1 MEEMSATIV
10 PLGSLA
16 LIFAVISIL
25 VFLRKASIARQAD
38 ESIKNRMEAKRNE
51 KTESL
56 EEQKKRLE
64 LLLKKLKGTYLQIIV
79 AYFANPFNRIR
90 PVSMIRWIKWEICIW
105 P

>member
-16 LIFAVISIL
+16 LLFAVISVL

-38 ESIKNRMEAKRNE
+38 ASMKKRIEAKRNE
-51 KTESL
+51 KSETL

-64 LLLKKLKGTYLQIIV
+64 LLLKK
-79 AYFANPFNRIR
+79 
-90 PVSMIRWIKWEICIW
+90 
-105 P
+105 

>member
-1 MEEMSATIV
+1 MEEMSTTIV

-64 LLLKKLKGTYLQIIV
+64 LLLRK
-79 AYFANPFNRIR
+79 
-90 PVSMIRWIKWEICIW
+90 
-105 P
+105 

>member
-25 VFLRKASIARQAD
+25 VFIRKSIIARQAD
-38 ESIKNRMEAKRNE
+38 KSIRNKMDAKKKE

-56 EEQKKRLE
+56 EEQKRRLE
-64 LLLKKLKGTYLQIIV
+64 FLIKK
-79 AYFANPFNRIR
+79 
-90 PVSMIRWIKWEICIW
+90 
-105 P
+105 

>member
-1 MEEMSATIV
+1 MEEMSTTIV

-16 LIFAVISIL
+16 LLFAVISIL
-25 VFLRKASIARQAD
+25 VFLRKASFARQAD

-64 LLLKKLKGTYLQIIV
+64 ILLRK
-79 AYFANPFNRIR
+79 
-90 PVSMIRWIKWEICIW
+90 
-105 P
+105 

>member
-16 LIFAVISIL
+16 IIFAMTSIL
-25 VFLRKASIARQAD
+25 VIMRKATLARQAD

-64 LLLKKLKGTYLQIIV
+64 MLLRK
-79 AYFANPFNRIR
+79 
-90 PVSMIRWIKWEICIW
+90 
-105 P
+105 

>member
-16 LIFAVISIL
+16 FLFAVISVL

-64 LLLKKLKGTYLQIIV
+64 LLLKK
-79 AYFANPFNRIR
+79 
-90 PVSMIRWIKWEICIW
+90 
-105 P
+105 

>member
-16 LIFAVISIL
+16 LIFAVITIL
-25 VFLRKASIARQAD
+25 VFLRKASLARQVD
-38 ESIKNRMEAKRNE
+38 ESIKIRMEAKRNE

-64 LLLKKLKGTYLQIIV
+64 NLLRK
-79 AYFANPFNRIR
+79 
-90 PVSMIRWIKWEICIW
+90 
-105 P
+105 

>member
-1 MEEMSATIV
+1 MEEMGATIV

-16 LIFAVISIL
+16 FVFAVISIL

-64 LLLKKLKGTYLQIIV
+64 ILLRK
-79 AYFANPFNRIR
+79 
-90 PVSMIRWIKWEICIW
+90 
-105 P
+105 

>member
-38 ESIKNRMEAKRNE
+38 ESIKKRMEAKE
-51 KTESL
+51 M
-56 EEQKKRLE
+56 KRAT
-64 LLLKKLKGTYLQIIV
+64 LLKNKKNV
-79 AYFANPFNRIR
+79 
-90 PVSMIRWIKWEICIW
+90 
-105 P
+105 

>member
-16 LIFAVISIL
+16 FLFAVISVL

-38 ESIKNRMEAKRNE
+38 ESIRNRMEARKNE

-64 LLLKKLKGTYLQIIV
+64 ILLRK
-79 AYFANPFNRIR
+79 
-90 PVSMIRWIKWEICIW
+90 
-105 P
+105 

>member
-1 MEEMSATIV
+1 MEEMSTTIV

-16 LIFAVISIL
+16 LLFAVISIL

-38 ESIKNRMEAKRNE
+38 ETIKNRMEAKRNE

-64 LLLKKLKGTYLQIIV
+64 LLLKK
-79 AYFANPFNRIR
+79 
-90 PVSMIRWIKWEICIW
+90 
-105 P
+105 

>member
-1 MEEMSATIV
+1 MEEMSETIV

-16 LIFAVISIL
+16 LLFAVISIL

-64 LLLKKLKGTYLQIIV
+64 ILLRK
-79 AYFANPFNRIR
+79 
-90 PVSMIRWIKWEICIW
+90 
-105 P
+105 

>member
-1 MEEMSATIV
+1 MEEMSTTIV

-16 LIFAVISIL
+16 YLFAVISVL
-25 VFLRKASIARQAD
+25 VFLRKASIARQTD

-64 LLLKKLKGTYLQIIV
+64 LLLKK
-79 AYFANPFNRIR
+79 
-90 PVSMIRWIKWEICIW
+90 
-105 P
+105 

>member
-1 MEEMSATIV
+1 MEEMSSTIV

-25 VFLRKASIARQAD
+25 VFLRKARIARQAD
-38 ESIKNRMEAKRNE
+38 ESIKNRMEAKKNE

-64 LLLKKLKGTYLQIIV
+64 ILLRK
-79 AYFANPFNRIR
+79 
-90 PVSMIRWIKWEICIW
+90 
-105 P
+105 

>member
-16 LIFAVISIL
+16 FLFAVISVL
-25 VFLRKASIARQAD
+25 VFLRKVSIARQAD
-38 ESIKNRMEAKRNE
+38 ASIKNRIEAKRNE

-64 LLLKKLKGTYLQIIV
+64 ILLRK
-79 AYFANPFNRIR
+79 
-90 PVSMIRWIKWEICIW
+90 
-105 P
+105 

>member
-25 VFLRKASIARQAD
+25 VFIRKSIIARQAD
-38 ESIKNRMEAKRNE
+38 KSIRNKMDAKKKE

-56 EEQKKRLE
+56 EEQKRRLE
-64 LLLKKLKGTYLQIIV
+64 LLLKK
-79 AYFANPFNRIR
+79 
-90 PVSMIRWIKWEICIW
+90 
-105 P
+105 

>member
-10 PLGSLA
+10 PLCSLA
-16 LIFAVISIL
+16 LLFAVISIL

-64 LLLKKLKGTYLQIIV
+64 LLLKK
-79 AYFANPFNRIR
+79 
-90 PVSMIRWIKWEICIW
+90 
-105 P
+105 

>member
-16 LIFAVISIL
+16 FLFAVISAL

-38 ESIKNRMEAKRNE
+38 VSIKNRIEAKRNE
-51 KTESL
+51 KSETL

-64 LLLKKLKGTYLQIIV
+64 LLLKK
-79 AYFANPFNRIR
+79 
-90 PVSMIRWIKWEICIW
+90 
-105 P
+105 

>member
-1 MEEMSATIV
+1 MEEMSTTIV

-64 LLLKKLKGTYLQIIV
+64 LLLKK
-79 AYFANPFNRIR
+79 
-90 PVSMIRWIKWEICIW
+90 
-105 P
+105 